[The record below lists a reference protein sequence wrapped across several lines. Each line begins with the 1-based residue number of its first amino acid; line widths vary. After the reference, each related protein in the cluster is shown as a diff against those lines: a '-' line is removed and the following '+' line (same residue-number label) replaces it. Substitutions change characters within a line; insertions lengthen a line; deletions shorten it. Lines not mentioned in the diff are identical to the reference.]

1 MNVSLTPQLERL
13 VKKKVKSGAYHSAS
27 EVVREAL
34 RLFDE
39 RERLREF
46 RLAELR
52 EQIEFGVEQI
62 ERGEVTSVPI
72 DEIPQYMESLRK
84 RAKARLKAPRKKR
97 R

>member
-1 MNVSLTPQLERL
+1 
-13 VKKKVKSGAYHSAS
+13 
-27 EVVREAL
+27 
-34 RLFDE
+34 
-39 RERLREF
+39 LREF